1 MPRLDGCFA
10 HFHDFLV
17 PFPIIVPSNP
27 FHHQVFEF
35 DVGDKVEVTSSPQI
49 GGESW
54 LLRNWMFTQNFYTSQ
69 ICLRSYICYM
79 IPIYLTYLPNYLS
92 VDLSTYIYIYYIYIY
107 IHTYIY
113 IYIIFILYIYI
124 HVGASINVG
133 IPKWMVMENP
143 TNMEWFG
150 RTPISGNL
158 HV

>member
-49 GGESW
+49 GGNPGSW
-54 LLRNWMFTQNFYTSQ
+54 E
-69 ICLRSYICYM
+69 IGCLPKISTHLKYVYEVIYV
-79 IPIYLTYLPNYLS
+79 IWYPSTLPIYLTTYLSIYLPIFIL
-92 VDLSTYIYIYYIYIY
+92 YIYIFIHIYILY
-107 IHTYIY
+107 SY
-113 IYIIFILYIYI
+113 YIYI

-133 IPKWMVMENP
+133 IPKWMVLENP